1 MDIEYASSAAS
12 RNGYKYAYLIDDR
25 EKIIFILAYKRE
37 ISRLKIKR
45 NKIKNNPHNEGQVK
59 FSSKVDEINRLI
71 NYYLQAIQLLK

>member
-1 MDIEYASSAAS
+1 MDIEYASSAAA

-45 NKIKNNPHNEGQVK
+45 NKIENNPHNEGQVRY
-59 FSSKVDEINRLI
+59 SSKVDEINRLI
-71 NYYLQAIQLLK
+71 NFYLQSIQLLK

>member
-12 RNGYKYAYLIDDR
+12 GKGYNYAYLIDDR

-45 NKIKNNPHNEGQVK
+45 DKIKNNPNNEGQVK
-59 FSSKVDEINRLI
+59 YTSKVDEINRLI
-71 NYYLQAIQLLK
+71 NYYLQSIQLLK